1 MIKWNVT
8 QEEMELIQQIAKRGF
23 CRQLYADA
31 LALSMDIAATHLN
44 GCPLKLK
51 EWLAADDFNFF
62 HDIYGIYNN
71 LDRKTG
77 HLKNCFLPRFA
88 APETKRTAAKK

>member
-1 MIKWNVT
+1 MIKWDAT
-8 QEEMELIQQIAKRGF
+8 QEEMEIIQKIAKRGF
-23 CRQLYADA
+23 IRKLYADV

-62 HDIYGIYNN
+62 HDIYGIYNH

-77 HLKNCFLPRFA
+77 KLKNCFLPRFA
-88 APETKRTAAKK
+88 IPKSKRVTAK

>member
-1 MIKWNVT
+1 MIKWNAT
-8 QEEMELIQQIAKRGF
+8 QDDMELIQKIAKRGF
-23 CRQLYADA
+23 CRKLYADA

-51 EWLAADDFNFF
+51 EWLKADDFNFF

-77 HLKNCFLPRFA
+77 RLKNCFLPRFA
-88 APETKRTAAKK
+88 APTKKSLAA

>member
-1 MIKWNVT
+1 MIKWDAT
-8 QEEMELIQQIAKRGF
+8 QEEMALIQKIATRGF
-23 CRQLYADA
+23 CRQLYIDV

-44 GCPLKLK
+44 GCPLKLE
-51 EWLAADDFNFF
+51 EWLVADDFNFF

-77 HLKNCFLPRFA
+77 QLKNCFLPRFA
-88 APETKRTAAKK
+88 KPQH

>member
-1 MIKWNVT
+1 MINWDAT
-8 QEEMELIQQIAKRGF
+8 QEDMVIIHKIAKRGF
-23 CRQLYADA
+23 CKQLYADNI
-31 LALSMDIAATHLN
+31 ALSMDISATHLN
-44 GCPLKLK
+44 GCPMKLK

-77 HLKNCFLPRFA
+77 KLKNCFLPRFA
-88 APETKRTAAKK
+88 MPNSKKTKKNK

>member
-1 MIKWNVT
+1 MINWDAT
-8 QEEMELIQQIAKRGF
+8 QDEMELIQKIAKRGF
-23 CRQLYADA
+23 CRQLHADA

-44 GCPLKLK
+44 GCPLKL
-51 EWLAADDFNFF
+51 EAWLAADDFNFF

-77 HLKNCFLPRFA
+77 KLKNCFLPRFA
-88 APETKRTAAKK
+88 APAKKGKK

>member
-1 MIKWNVT
+1 MINWNAT
-8 QEEMELIQQIAKRGF
+8 TEDMDIIQNIAKRGF
-23 CRQLYADA
+23 IKKLYADSI
-31 LALSMDIAATHLN
+31 ALSMDIAATHLN
-44 GCPLKLK
+44 GCPLKLR

-77 HLKNCFLPRFA
+77 KLKNCFLPRFA
-88 APETKRTAAKK
+88 MPKSKKLKR